1 MVLTFR
7 VADNAYAVDAR
18 RIVEVVPRI
27 DLRSVPHAPDHFA
40 GLFHYRGAIAPVV
53 DMSLLMGAHACRD
66 ILSTRIILVDA
77 SGPDGT
83 SKLLGLLAEH
93 VDDLRR
99 VAAEGQIFPA
109 MQLEGAPYLGPILQ
123 ADDILVQ
130 LIAVERILP
139 ESMRGARLGG
149 QPEGP

>member
-18 RIVEVVPRI
+18 RIVEVVPHI
-27 DLRSVPHAPDHFA
+27 DLRPVPHAPDYFA
-40 GLFHYRGAIAPVV
+40 GLFHYRGSIAPVV
-53 DMSLLMGAHACRD
+53 DMSLLMGAGACRD
-66 ILSTRIILVDA
+66 SLSTRIILVDT

-99 VAAEGQIFPA
+99 ITAEGPLFPA
-109 MQLEGAPYLGPILQ
+109 MRLEGAPYLGPILQ

-139 ESMRGARLGG
+139 GSMRGVRLGG
-149 QPEGP
+149 QLEGP

>member
-7 VADNAYAVDAR
+7 VADDAYAIDAR
-18 RIVEVVPRI
+18 RIVEVVPRV
-27 DLRSVPHAPDHFA
+27 DLRSVPHAPDYFV
-40 GLFHYRGAIAPVV
+40 GLFHYRGSIAPVV
-53 DMSLLMGAHACRD
+53 DMGLLMGAGACRES
-66 ILSTRIILVDA
+66 LSTRIILVDA
-77 SGPDGT
+77 PGRDGT
-83 SKLLGLLAEH
+83 GMLLGLLAEH
-93 VDDLRR
+93 VDDLKR
-99 VAAEGQIFPA
+99 VEDEGQIFPA

-123 ADDILVQ
+123 AEDILVQ